1 MQREED
7 SGSESASCVAGK
19 LIEDVLCCSPISVA
33 MADLL
38 KDDRSLPV
46 EDKRRRVCRFVRS
59 IPPKIV
65 KIRHLVVRVGD
76 HDDIRRKIGLLGE
89 KLLRVLVEIGW
100 RSGVDQKHDG
110 LFGCERWSV
119 LNEIVC
125 LLLAIRTLIA
135 RIAAQQDQNNISLVF
150 LHG

>member
-1 MQREED
+1 M
-7 SGSESASCVAGK
+7 
-19 LIEDVLCCSPISVA
+19 
-33 MADLL
+33 
-38 KDDRSLPV
+38 
-46 EDKRRRVCRFVRS
+46 RS

-100 RSGVDQKHDG
+100 RSGVDQKHNG

-125 LLLAIRTLIA
+125 LPLAIRALIA
-135 RIAAQQDQNNISLVF
+135 RIAAQQDENDISLMF
-150 LHG
+150 LPG